1 MERCAPVKGDLLFQ
15 GRGSAQSQHRIDQLA
30 RSLLLHCTGQLQH
43 HDISVAMSE
52 ISGDALGGYTFLHT
66 ALGGIPFYIQHL
78 EGIPFY
84 IQPLE
89 KIVFNFCV

>member
-1 MERCAPVKGDLLFQ
+1 MERCAPVEGDLLFQ

-52 ISGDALGGYTFLHT
+52 ISGDALGGYTFLHP
-66 ALGGIPFYIQHL
+66 ALGGYTFLHPALGGHTFLHPAVI
-78 EGIPFY
+78 ED
-84 IQPLE
+84 
-89 KIVFNFCV
+89 CV